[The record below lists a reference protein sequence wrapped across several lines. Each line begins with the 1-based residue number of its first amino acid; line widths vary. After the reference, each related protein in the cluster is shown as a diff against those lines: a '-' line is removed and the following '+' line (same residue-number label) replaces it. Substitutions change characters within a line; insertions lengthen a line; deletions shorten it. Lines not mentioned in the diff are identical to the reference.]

1 MVKKWQLGRVAV
13 GGYQQT
19 MVLSSLF
26 LSFLSCS
33 CIEICIKPW
42 PKSCCISFT
51 FQVSALRSFFQLT
64 IVLGM
69 YNFGYIAGTNK
80 TVFVSQPMKLETFTY
95 FIDVFSKISV
105 VFLLYFCPKVGR
117 QEYKWV
123 NQKVS
128 NKRNHFFQ
136 LIIVLGTYNFGYI
149 VGTKKTVF
157 VSQLMKLETFTH
169 FIEVFGKISVVF

>member
-1 MVKKWQLGRVAV
+1 MH
-13 GGYQQT
+13 
-19 MVLSSLF
+19 
-26 LSFLSCS
+26 
-33 CIEICIKPW
+33 
-42 PKSCCISFT
+42 
-51 FQVSALRSFFQLT
+51 
-64 IVLGM
+64 
-69 YNFGYIAGTNK
+69 NFGYIAGTNK

-95 FIDVFSKISV
+95 FIDVFGKISV

-169 FIEVFGKISVVF
+169 FIEVFGKISVVFLLYFCPTAGRREYKWVSQKVSNKRGRTYRLEKYLVT